1 MEADDFKRLLEAKDV
16 EIPIELTISTS
27 MKMIDQDNFKVNLS
41 LKIMDN
47 DI

>member
-1 MEADDFKRLLEAKDV
+1 MEADDFKRLLEVKDV
-16 EIPIELTISTS
+16 EIPIEVTISTA